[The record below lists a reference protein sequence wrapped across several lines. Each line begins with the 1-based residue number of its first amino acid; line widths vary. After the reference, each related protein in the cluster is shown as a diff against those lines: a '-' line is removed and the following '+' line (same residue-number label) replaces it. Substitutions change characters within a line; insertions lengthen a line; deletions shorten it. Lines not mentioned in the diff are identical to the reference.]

1 MIVECGLALAHD
13 YERLPPLAKKG
24 GFLTPATAFGEVL
37 VERLIASGTFS
48 FDLQSDKKE

>member
-37 VERLIASGTFS
+37 VERLEASGSFS
-48 FDLQSDKKE
+48 FDLQSDKTE

>member
-13 YERLPPLAKKG
+13 YDKLPTLAKKG

-37 VERLIASGTFS
+37 VDRLTASGSFS
-48 FDLQSDKKE
+48 FDMQSDKKE